1 LRRNVIETV
10 MGGVV
15 LLVAVSFVVFVFR
28 SSGLSSTGGYELRAQ
43 FEDASGLAIGTDVRM
58 AGVKIGTVS
67 SQGLD
72 PESFQA
78 NVTLQINEGIMLPV
92 DSSARIIPEGLLGGN
107 FVALEPGAEDDLLQ
121 PGGRLEFTQ
130 GAINVIELLFR
141 FIVKPGDSSESPD
154 SQ

>member
-1 LRRNVIETV
+1 MRRNVIETV

-141 FIVKPGDSSESPD
+141 FIVKPGDSSESSD